1 MKLHLHTAVPT
12 LLLAASLIPASAQF
26 DLHSTSMQVING
38 KPYVQVF
45 INHKGPFRFLIDTGT
60 SADAIIMPALAD
72 QLHLPQDGTLLLH
85 DPTGLPGP
93 TVPVRL
99 IDTLTIAGVD
109 LYGIRA
115 PEHTLLT
122 ADVPFDGLLGFKLFN
137 GFLLTLDYPAGRFTL
152 AEGELT
158 PDGGRTVQPFHTR
171 DGLPFITLNIG
182 DLQLEAL
189 IDSGGSGL
197 SIPDS
202 YAKQVGIDADADLM
216 GTERTLVAIFPFRVA
231 KLPTN
236 VDLGDIGFDKPWVEI
251 NSEFRFANLGSQALQ
266 YFSITFDQDNDLV
279 RFDGPRKRVSLGIT
293 PTLFDFHGTS
303 LLLSA
308 PPSGAIAA
316 Q

>member
-1 MKLHLHTAVPT
+1 MNFRLHTAVPAV
-12 LLLAASLIPASAQF
+12 LLAASLIPASAQF

-60 SADAIIMPALAD
+60 SADAMIMPGLAD
-72 QLHLPQDGTLLLH
+72 QLHLPQDGALLLH

-99 IDTLTIAGVD
+99 IDTLTVAGVD

-115 PEHTLLT
+115 LEHTLLPT
-122 ADVPFDGLLGFKLFN
+122 DVPCDGLLGFKLFN
-137 GFLLTLDYPAGRFTL
+137 GFLITLDYPARRFTL
-152 AEGELT
+152 GEGELT
-158 PDGGRTVQPFHTR
+158 PDGGRTVHSFHTR
-171 DGLPFITLNIG
+171 DGLPYITLSIG

-202 YAKQVGIDADADLM
+202 YAKQFGIGADADLM

-236 VDLGDIGFDKPWVEI
+236 VELGDIGFDKPWVEI
-251 NSEFRFANLGSQALQ
+251 NSEFRFANLGSQALKH
-266 YFSITFDQDNDLV
+266 FSITFDQDNDLV

-293 PTLFDFHGTS
+293 PTLFDFRGTS
-303 LLLSA
+303 LLLSS
-308 PPSGAIAA
+308 PPSGAIAV